1 MENTD
6 DELTNDKTEE
16 QEDDYQLIDP
26 NDLIIIDD
34 PDNWKPPEEIILAYA
49 TLLGYDPSKDP
60 KELLKIA
67 EKYLTCKID
76 DNMRRAFMRS
86 DYRILYID
94 MITQEI
100 TLESD
105 LETKAKEEFA
115 VCREKSLNKPQLPFK
130 NNFKSIDEELK
141 KKMEDQKR
149 HNDSMKNST
158 ENIQII
164 DEPSDEEKEEEKK
177 VEDKKNDESSSE
189 HNNKTPK
196 KKEQKDDYDD
206 IFDDGPFDE
215 NSKTSNENDIQKT
228 IKSQNFDE
236 IEDTKEK
243 EEGKK
248 ANKNNY
254 KKIMMI

>member
-49 TLLGYDPSKDP
+49 TLLGYDPAKDP
-60 KELLKIA
+60 KEILKIA

-115 VCREKSLNKPQLPFK
+115 VCREKSLNKPPLPFK
-130 NNFKSIDEELK
+130 NNFKSIEEELK

-177 VEDKKNDESSSE
+177 LKIKK
-189 HNNKTPK
+189 
-196 KKEQKDDYDD
+196 
-206 IFDDGPFDE
+206 
-215 NSKTSNENDIQKT
+215 
-228 IKSQNFDE
+228 
-236 IEDTKEK
+236 
-243 EEGKK
+243 
-248 ANKNNY
+248 
-254 KKIMMI
+254 